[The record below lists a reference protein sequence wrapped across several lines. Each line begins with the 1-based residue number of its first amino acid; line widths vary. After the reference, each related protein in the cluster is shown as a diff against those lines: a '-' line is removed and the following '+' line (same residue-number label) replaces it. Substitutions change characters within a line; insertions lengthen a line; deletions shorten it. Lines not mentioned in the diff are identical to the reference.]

1 MHTQFVYS
9 IIWNEFFFSFLFPP
23 RLCNS
28 PWTTNASKTTVSL
41 CSVALK
47 PCCRTIP
54 EMIKRG
60 KWKVTSC
67 HISSSLGWNVRL
79 AGPWGWHPPY
89 TNAPQCSEWR
99 RGVWRGENEREERDG
114 AYGGKTVEDLR
125 VNKPVQKQL
134 ILSLPISEI
143 LLSSLSPSLSRPL
156 SLPFYF
162 YLSLSIAVGV
172 RQIPQP
178 QSDRPSNDLARKP
191 SIN

>member
-1 MHTQFVYS
+1 MCTPSLFTVLF
-9 IIWNEFFFSFLFPP
+9 EMRFFFFP

-67 HISSSLGWNVRL
+67 HISSSPGWNVRL

-99 RGVWRGENEREERDG
+99 RGVWRGEKEREERDR
-114 AYGGKTVEDLR
+114 AYGRKTVEDLR

-134 ILSLPISEI
+134 ILSLPIS
-143 LLSSLSPSLSRPL
+143 LKFLSLSPSPSVSPPL
-156 SLPFYF
+156 L
-162 YLSLSIAVGV
+162 LSLSLNRCRCETDTPTSKWQALKRLGEET
-172 RQIPQP
+172 
-178 QSDRPSNDLARKP
+178 KH
-191 SIN
+191 

>member
-9 IIWNEFFFSFLFPP
+9 IIWNEFSFLFPL

-41 CSVALK
+41 CSVALT

-67 HISSSLGWNVRL
+67 HISSSPGWNVRL

-89 TNAPQCSEWR
+89 TNAPQWSEWR

-134 ILSLPISEI
+134 ILSLPIS
-143 LLSSLSPSLSRPL
+143 LKFYFPLFLSLSLSLCLSPSISISL
-156 SLPFYF
+156 SLNRCRCETDTPTSKWQA
-162 YLSLSIAVGV
+162 LKRLGEET
-172 RQIPQP
+172 
-178 QSDRPSNDLARKP
+178 KH
-191 SIN
+191 